1 MTSSQKPVSLGHGKN
16 GSKPQQEAELGFDGQ
31 RLQIGRRLR
40 RLRANARRTQRQV
53 AEELGIAPSA
63 LSMLESG
70 RSGVSLERLQ
80 RIAQYFDVPLV
91 DFFTGVADTDGAK
104 PQVKV
109 IRQAHSSVPSVERGH
124 GVIYQ
129 LPGAGFGR
137 LVQSSLVTFAPGA
150 SYEHH
155 KLAHPG
161 EELVYVLSGEVELLY
176 ADETIRLSQGD
187 MAIFRTDTQH
197 AFRNA
202 SKLGPAM
209 LMAVGS
215 PPW

>member
-1 MTSSQKPVSLGHGKN
+1 MKPSDKN
-16 GSKPQQEAELGFDGQ
+16 GALGNGTKPQPESDSGFDAQ
-31 RLQIGRRLR
+31 RLQIGHRLR
-40 RLRANARRTQRQV
+40 RLRANAGRTQRQV
-53 AEELGIAPSA
+53 AEDLGVAPSA

-70 RSGVSLERLQ
+70 RTGVSLERLH

-91 DFFTGVADTDGAK
+91 DFFTEIADTDGTK
-104 PQVKV
+104 PRVRV

-129 LPGAGFGR
+129 LPGAGFAR
-137 LVQSSLVTFAPGA
+137 LVQSSFVTFAPGA

-176 ADETIRLSQGD
+176 AEDTIKLSQGD
-187 MAIFRTDTQH
+187 MAIFRTETQH
-197 AFRNA
+197 AFKNA
-202 SKLGPAM
+202 SRLGPAM